1 MAKAKKTGDVLPADN
16 YPMRIEA
23 GQVYMIDY
31 LLTDGTTQRMFMRC
45 DGDTWQDRLATW
57 EIKAP

>member
-1 MAKAKKTGDVLPADN
+1 MAGRKKTGDVLPEDN
-16 YPMRIEA
+16 YPMVVEA

-31 LLTDGTTQRMFMRC
+31 LLTDGTTKRMLMRC
-45 DGDTWQDRLATW
+45 DGDLWQGHLATW